1 MKVFVNG
8 YGSIGSRIAKFIKD
22 DPEIQLIGIGKHSPN
37 SKMQD
42 VVNSGLDVYVPEKR
56 INDFKRDAPLISD
69 AIKGSIESILGD
81 CDLVIDAS
89 PEGKG
94 FLNKK
99 NIYEPKG
106 VKVIFQGGETIF
118 NDNAVA
124 DILFNSRVNYA
135 EAFDKKY
142 VMQGSCNVTGM
153 GRILNP
159 LKEKY
164 ADSLTR
170 FDVTLVRRW
179 ADLEQTDKEITDTI
193 EMTEQPHHGTDVKAF
208 FGNDIPLFVR
218 AIKVPTRQMHL
229 HIMDIRFN
237 EKAPSIDEIH
247 SLFKNEYGIATLW
260 TAKGTKDVR
269 NFAESTKFN
278 FKDTNMLHIH
288 ANMTKSI
295 DDTIQLMYSDDQT
308 GVVIPENHM
317 LLQAMLFQRD
327 YNDAVKRTE
336 KLFGMDEKKKLLE
349 KHFSKS

>member
-1 MKVFVNG
+1 MKKVFVNG
-8 YGSIGSRIAKFIKD
+8 YGSIGSRIAKFVKEDSDID
-22 DPEIQLIGIGKHSPN
+22 VIGIGKHSPDEKVQHAIN
-37 SKMQD
+37 DGFS
-42 VVNSGLDVYVPEKR
+42 VYVPESKSE
-56 INDFKRDAPLISD
+56 NFKNFNIS
-69 AIKGSIESILGD
+69 GSIESVLDD

-89 PEGKG
+89 PGGKG
-94 FLNKK
+94 IFNRK
-99 NIYEPKG
+99 NIYEPKDI
-106 VKVIFQGGETIF
+106 KAIFQGGETVF

-124 DILFNSRVNYA
+124 DILFNSRVNYV

-164 ADSLTR
+164 ASSLTR

-193 EMTEQPHHGTDVKAF
+193 EMTEQPHHGTDVKAY
-208 FGNDIPLFVR
+208 FGKDAPLFVR

-237 EKAPSIDEIH
+237 GNAPTSNEIH
-247 SLFKNEYGIATLW
+247 ELFKNEYGVAILW
-260 TAKGTKDVR
+260 TAKGTKNVR
-269 NFAESTKFN
+269 DFAESTKFN

-288 ANMTKSI
+288 ANMTTSI
-295 DDTIQLMYSDDQT
+295 GDTIQLMYSDDQT
-308 GVVIPENHM
+308 GIVIPENYM

-327 YNDAVKRTE
+327 YKDALKRTE
-336 KLFGMDEKKKLLE
+336 KLFNMDQKKKLLE
-349 KHFSKS
+349 EHFSKKD